1 MVSLVLVQGFGSKFS
16 FLVVVLAQMIDLFF
30 GDKRIHGHRNKLRRV
45 QHSIFVHVF
54 PLGLFFTI
62 SDRKGL
68 FGSWG
73 KERKGKESVEENLIF
88 VLFFSFLFP
97 LKPNKRKIF
106 SLPFFSFP

>member
-1 MVSLVLVQGFGSKFS
+1 MVSLVLVQGLGSKFS

-45 QHSIFVHVF
+45 QQSIFVHVF

-62 SDRKGL
+62 SDRKGI
-68 FGSWG
+68 FGSW
-73 KERKGKESVEENLIF
+73 GKESVEENLIF
-88 VLFFSFLFP
+88 VLFFPFLFP